1 MRMTGGIPRRI
12 SAAVGVRPALAASAV
27 SLACAQSLAAQ
38 AAQQN
43 AAAAQ
48 QDTNQRSRGPNPF
61 AAPPPTKINPRTE
74 GPLDLSGYWVSI
86 VTEDWRYRMITPD
99 KGDYPGVPLNAAA
112 RAIAAS
118 WDPAKDEASGNACKS
133 YGAAAI
139 MRVPT
144 RLHITW
150 SDDNTLKVETDAGE
164 QTRLFHFYSDGPGGA
179 PPSLQGHSVATYEGM
194 RPRGFVVPVAA
205 GTPGARSNQ
214 EGYMKVVTTDLK
226 PGYLRKNGVPYSA
239 QASVAE
245 YFDSFTEAGIT
256 WLIVTTVVTDPTY
269 LDQSFITSSQF
280 KKQADATG
288 WNPTPC
294 SAK

>member
-1 MRMTGGIPRRI
+1 MIGRI
-12 SAAVGVRPALAASAV
+12 LRGVITPTMVMLAAA
-27 SLACAQSLAAQ
+27 SLAAVAGANAQ
-38 AAQQN
+38 AQQAVPAAQQN
-43 AAAAQ
+43 
-48 QDTNQRSRGPNPF
+48 QRNTGPNPF
-61 AAPPPTKINPRTE
+61 AAPPPAKINPRTE

-99 KGDYPGVPLNAAA
+99 KGDYPGVPLNATA
-112 RAIAAS
+112 RAIANS

-133 YGAAAI
+133 YGAGAI

-150 SDDNTLKVETDAGE
+150 PDDTTVKVETDAGE
-164 QTRLFHFYSDGPGGA
+164 QTRLFHFYGDGPGGA
-179 PPSLQGHSVATYEGM
+179 APSLQGYSAASYEGM
-194 RPRGFVVPVAA
+194 RPRGFVIPVAA
-205 GTPGARSNQ
+205 GTPGGRSNQ
-214 EGYMKVVTTDLK
+214 EGYMKVVTTNLK

-239 QASVAE
+239 GASVE
-245 YFDSFTEAGIT
+245 ETFDSFTEAGIT
-256 WLIVTTVVTDPTY
+256 WLIVTTVVTDPAY

>member
-1 MRMTGGIPRRI
+1 MKVGIFP
-12 SAAVGVRPALAASAV
+12 GVIAPLAMVVAAS
-27 SLACAQSLAAQ
+27 LAPPARGNAQ
-38 AAQQN
+38 AQQSAPPAQQN
-43 AAAAQ
+43 
-48 QDTNQRSRGPNPF
+48 QRGTGPNPF
-61 AAPPPTKINPRTE
+61 AAPPPAKINPRTE
-74 GPLDLSGYWVSI
+74 GPLDLTGYWVSI

-150 SDDNTLKVETDAGE
+150 ADDNTLKIETDAGE
-164 QTRLFHFYSDGPGGA
+164 QTRLFHFYSDGPGA
-179 PPSLQGHSVATYEGM
+179 TTPSLQGYSVATYEGM

-239 QASVAE
+239 KASVEE

-288 WNPTPC
+288 WDPTPC

>member
-1 MRMTGGIPRRI
+1 VALVVLAALSA
-12 SAAVGVRPALAASAV
+12 SAA

-38 AAQQN
+38 
-43 AAAAQ
+43 AAQ

-118 WDPAKDEASGNACKS
+118 WDPAKDESSGNACKS
-133 YGAAAI
+133 YGAGAI

-164 QTRLFHFYSDGPGGA
+164 QTRVFHFYSDGPGGA
-179 PPSLQGHSVATYEGM
+179 PPSLQGYSVATYEGM

-239 QASVAE
+239 KASVEE

>member
-1 MRMTGGIPRRI
+1 MTGGILR
-12 SAAVGVRPALAASAV
+12 GVLAPLAMLASITLVVPVRAN
-27 SLACAQSLAAQ
+27 AQ
-38 AAQQN
+38 AQQ
-43 AAAAQ
+43 AAPPA

-74 GPLDLSGYWVSI
+74 GPLDLTGYWVSI

-144 RLHITW
+144 RLDITW
-150 SDDNTLKVETDAGE
+150 TDDNTLKVETDAGE

-179 PPSLQGHSVATYEGM
+179 APSLQGYSVATYEGM

-214 EGYMKVVTTDLK
+214 EGYMKVVTSDLK

-239 QASVAE
+239 KTSVEE